1 MDFIKVIPGRFSIE
15 VIEGREGRYYLVRIS
30 KDVEFG
36 TDDLLKTIEI
46 QKAMGS
52 HKLPALVICPPSSTT
67 NVELMQTLS
76 KNKNNPFSKADAF
89 VIHSISQK
97 ILANFYL
104 KIYRPERP
112 TRFFTN
118 EPEAMS
124 WLKQFM
130 K

>member
-1 MDFIKVIPGRFSIE
+1 MDSIKVIPGRFSIE
-15 VIEGREGRYYLVRIS
+15 LIEGVEGRYYLVRIA
-30 KDVEFG
+30 KDVEYG
-36 TDDLLKTIEI
+36 TDDLMETIRM

-52 HKLPALVICPPSSTT
+52 YLLPALVICPSSSTT

-89 VIHSISQK
+89 VIQSISQK

-118 EPEAMS
+118 EPEAMN